1 MPHRAGG
8 GEGRGAWTTMVGRTD
23 WAEASTSRASGG
35 AGPSRAAT
43 KGGKDRW
50 LERAVVSAKETNLLR
65 LCNRA

>member
-1 MPHRAGG
+1 
-8 GEGRGAWTTMVGRTD
+8 MVGRTD

-35 AGPSRAAT
+35 GAGPSRAAT
-43 KGGKDRW
+43 KGGQDRW

>member
-1 MPHRAGG
+1 MATLRVQSTAP
-8 GEGRGAWTTMVGRTD
+8 TT
-23 WAEASTSRASGG
+23 EASTSRASGG
-35 AGPSRAAT
+35 AGPSRAVT

>member
-1 MPHRAGG
+1 
-8 GEGRGAWTTMVGRTD
+8 MVGRTD